1 MILRPAFGFDSLL
14 FGMKQSDIES
24 IYGQPSMYYKDEEDN
39 VILVYNSLMSKLT
52 LYADEGFR
60 LGYIV
65 TSKPDAELYG
75 EKFIG
80 QSFDSLKKRL
90 DKKGYKSWE
99 KEENEGVKLYF
110 NEDFWLFI
118 HEEYDQ
124 IFKLEIGA
132 LIKNQD
138 DFDWKFQ

>member
-14 FGMKQSDIES
+14 FGMKQPDIES
-24 IYGQPSMYYKDEEDN
+24 IYGQPSMYYKDAEDN

-60 LGYIV
+60 LSYIV

-80 QSFDSLKKRL
+80 QSFDNLKKRL